1 MLSAFRFQLIN
12 LYMLKLY
19 FPYFIYGFFIFYVNL
34 LMWYTFGAQ
43 NNFAG
48 YLTMYSS
55 ALLFAVVSGL
65 SLFYPKVAA
74 VASLVCVVG
83 TAVLERSLLGQISW
97 DDKKAS
103 TIALVGLLLGL
114 VVIINSVRVLLN
126 KAKPEAPLKK
136 NVRIGLA
143 IVPFLLFAYWLIS
156 VWVRG

>member
-1 MLSAFRFQLIN
+1 
-12 LYMLKLY
+12 MLKLY

-34 LMWYTFGAQ
+34 LMWYTFGSQ
-43 NNFAG
+43 NNFVG

-65 SLFYPKVAA
+65 SLFYPKVASV
-74 VASLVCVVG
+74 VALLCVIG
-83 TAVLERSLLGQISW
+83 TAILERSLLGQVSW

-103 TIALVGLLLGL
+103 AIALVGLLLFVIVL
-114 VVIINSVRVLLN
+114 VNSVKVLLN

-143 IVPFLLFAYWLIS
+143 VVPFLLFAYWVIS
-156 VWVRG
+156 VWIRK